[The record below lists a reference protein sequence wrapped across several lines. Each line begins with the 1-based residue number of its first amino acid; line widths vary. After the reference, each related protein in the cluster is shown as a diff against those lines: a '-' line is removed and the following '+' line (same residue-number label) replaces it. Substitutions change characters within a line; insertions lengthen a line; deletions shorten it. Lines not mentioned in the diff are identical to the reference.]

1 MATPQ
6 WIRSTLQKRGVP
18 FQELHHREAFT
29 AQRVAQAE
37 HVSGHRVAKVVVVLA
52 DERPVELVLPA
63 SHRID
68 LDRVRKALAVQKVR
82 LASEEEM
89 ARVFTHCEP
98 GAIPA
103 LDCAADVPVWMDNS
117 MCVEGDIVMQAG
129 THEDAIRL
137 RFRDWFD
144 TVRPHVASF
153 CEEPAAV

>member
-1 MATPQ
+1 
-6 WIRSTLQKRGVP
+6 LQERGIP
-18 FQELHHREAFT
+18 FEELHHQQAFT
-29 AQRVAQAE
+29 AQRMAQAE
-37 HVSGHRVAKVVVVLA
+37 HISGHRVAMVVVVLA

-63 SHRID
+63 SHRVS
-68 LDRVRKALAVQKVR
+68 LERLPQALGARTVR

-89 ARVFTHCEP
+89 SRIFTDCAP

-103 LDCAADVPVWMDNS
+103 LDCAVDVPVWMDNS
-117 MCVEGDIVMQAG
+117 MCVEGSIVMQAG

-137 RFRDWFD
+137 SFRDWFD